1 MNSKNEEQIT
11 LEAALNEMQQ
21 VLDQARP
28 KDDSSRRERQLTKS
42 MRIRALE
49 IENKALRQALTVVDQ
64 SVRRWSAIIA
74 GLYKMVPGAKEVI
87 DSQLPHLKT
96 DSVKED

>member
-1 MNSKNEEQIT
+1 MMECKNEEHTT
-11 LEAALNEMQQ
+11 LEAALNEMQT
-21 VLDQARP
+21 VLDEARA
-28 KDDSSRRERQLTKS
+28 KDDASRRDRLLTRA

-49 IENKALRQALTVVDQ
+49 IENRALCEALKVVDG

-87 DSQLPHLKT
+87 DSHLPTLKEKT
-96 DSVKED
+96 

>member
-1 MNSKNEEQIT
+1 MMDPTNEQQT
-11 LEAALNEMQQ
+11 LEAALNEMQTI
-21 VLDQARP
+21 LDEARA
-28 KDDSSRRERQLTKS
+28 KDDGSRRERQLTKS

-49 IENKALRQALTVVDQ
+49 IENRALREALKVVDG

-87 DSQLPHLKT
+87 DSHLPNLKEKT
-96 DSVKED
+96 